1 MNIHGRDVD
10 NGEGWGMTKEQIE
23 TATKLGAQIVLSA
36 KDTLSGESKGGDLK
50 AVKGDLFTLRK
61 TRTVKD
67 FLEQLNR
74 LQFRYNIIL
83 NKDIVSGILEEIGV
97 DFEEFKAYCMI
108 SAMNV
113 FNGLMRPHS
122 AKQGKEA

>member
-1 MNIHGRDVD
+1 
-10 NGEGWGMTKEQIE
+10 MTKEQIE

-36 KDTLSGESKGGDLK
+36 KDALSDGNGGVDLK
-50 AVKGDLFTLRK
+50 PVKGDLFALRK

-83 NKDIVSGILEEIGV
+83 SKEIASGIMEEADV

-113 FNGLMRPHS
+113 FNGAMRPHS
-122 AKQGKEA
+122 AKQEKDA

>member
-1 MNIHGRDVD
+1 
-10 NGEGWGMTKEQIE
+10 
-23 TATKLGAQIVLSA
+23 
-36 KDTLSGESKGGDLK
+36 
-50 AVKGDLFTLRK
+50 
-61 TRTVKD
+61 VKD

-83 NKDIVSGILEEIGV
+83 SKEIVSGIMEEPDV

-113 FNGLMRPHS
+113 FNSVMHPHS
-122 AKQGKEA
+122 AKQEKDA